1 MSKTKKS
8 NIDQN
13 YDVLN
18 LNNVSLTNKNKEINI
33 TDNNNNNNNKSKK
46 TENQSD
52 ILEDEFKLIDQ
63 LAKNTAVHL
72 NKLVTQQKILSK
84 NSQLGITKNISKK
97 DFKDIAPSKLEL
109 LKKSMKPVVEN
120 TSVLETKPKVDRN
133 LKNKGWYGFGKKEV
147 TEEMKLE
154 ANLIKLQ
161 KFIDPTKR
169 HNRSQLEELPE
180 HFEIGVFQNSNVDY
194 YNRFTNKE
202 KKRGALGDILSNE
215 SAIKYIEEKS
225 DKITQDNRQLKKH
238 RKNDL

>member
-13 YDVLN
+13 YDILN
-18 LNNVSLTNKNKEINI
+18 LNNVSLTNKNKESSI
-33 TDNNNNNNNKSKK
+33 TDKSKK
-46 TENQSD
+46 IEND

-109 LKKSMKPVVEN
+109 LKKTMKPVVEN

-147 TEEMKLE
+147 TEEMKQE

-161 KFIDPTKR
+161 KFIDPTR
-169 HNRSQLEELPE
+169 RFNRSELEELPE
-180 HFEIGVFQNSNVDY
+180 QFEIGVFQNSNVDY
-194 YNRFTNKE
+194 FNRFTNKE
-202 KKRGALGDILSNE
+202 KKRGALGDILSDE
-215 SAIKYIEEKS
+215 RAIRYIEDKS
-225 DKITQDNRQLKKH
+225 DKITLDNRQFKKH